1 MKTKVLLPF
10 LLALAL
16 PAAAALPRSPAAA
29 FDYGAKLTVSGY
41 SGSALSGFPVLVRI
55 AENSPAGFSY
65 GQLHSQTDGADLA
78 FIGMDGTGLPF
89 EIDTWDPSGTSLV
102 WVGLPSMQNGTEFV
116 MCWGSASSGK
126 TVCNANPWSDYTGV
140 WHMNETTAGV
150 TTIHDSTANGL
161 DGTSVASSDTKAD
174 GAVGRARFITSNT
187 TNKSGKPYDSGV
199 TVDMTDDPDKLA
211 AVDAIVPEFTASFWV
226 RPQNNAQWWYFI
238 TRKAADLN
246 PGWGLQNGS
255 DGNNSSFK
263 VFRAYGSTETD
274 SQCMNLTGV
283 NGLVK
288 GTWTK
293 IDAVWMAD
301 KAFKLYVNGI
311 LAKEGTLVNAAENG
325 DQTKLGIGG
334 SMAPP
339 PLDQNLSDNH
349 KNGRGVYGDMD
360 EVRLA
365 AGAATADRI
374 AADYATQTD
383 PAFLTAG
390 MAEPYEETD
399 DPVAGVQVSDV
410 AYTNATVT
418 ATVVKRGGAAT
429 SADVTVELSAASD
442 FASSLW
448 TTNYTVS
455 ADGDVQV
462 FPVTG
467 LSFGT
472 SYYVRAVVSNTLDAV
487 LTTPA
492 TSFATLMPGAPAGTA
507 TFQERGFTTLS
518 ATGAATAFG
527 TGAQSATL
535 CLEASTDGFAT
546 VAAASAEV
554 PAVAGAAETPITV
567 SGLNPATSYA
577 LRLRIRNDW
586 GVDTFVALP
595 DAATRAV
602 PFATTGLGW
611 TFSADGSTV
620 DITFGVSG
628 VYDGA
633 TGSAALY
640 FDASSDPRTSQG
652 AQAVSA
658 AETLSWSGLGFSADP
673 MHAKV
678 ILSAT
683 LDGRTYSA
691 TNAATIAA
699 GSTAVSVSDISEHTS
714 AETAIRVHAGD
725 VVTLPELSGT
735 ARYIVGN
742 KLFGSLEGNVLTAL
756 RPGILGIH
764 CVDNDSNTNT
774 LAVLVL
780 PEKIGNGDIYIFKDG
795 SVGNNWCY
803 WNETAKWEK
812 LGSEENDSWPH
823 NPDDIAIIAFYK
835 NTGVQ
840 FDSRADDIE
849 LAGLYAGGYCDKQ
862 ASASLRCVT
871 KQSNVLLTSAV
882 RFRRSDGE
890 PVLVQLCSNATDLG
904 NNQFRTTFTVADSV
918 PFLEYASDTIL
929 SGGWDGT
936 DSRFPQGRFSIGA
949 KTNAIPEGV
958 TVELVEMDT
967 QGQSMGCTL
976 SITRLAGKGTFWNRS
991 SATMRVYGS
1000 PLFEGLLRDS
1010 GGYKAG
1016 TDDRTGPTY
1025 VRTDSLTNVAAEVV
1039 GWVGRSGSAP
1049 ESNFT
1054 KGVGALVSGWPHF
1067 FGATGPHDPWFPR
1080 KGTTMHGGLLFN
1092 RSENDSRWI
1101 ATAATNFV
1109 EQSDGSIKTNV
1120 TVLSTIPDKR
1130 LTEFLDIA
1138 DGFVYLRTYSDHVNY
1153 PTTWFEADDL
1163 RHGNRASLYAV
1174 DARIYGT
1181 GNATNTATILHGASA
1196 HAVGAAGDPLASNAY
1211 PIVPWIATQV
1221 GSKAAEDMGFAAFD
1235 GDGWLTGVFH
1245 EKYKALSTFGATDN
1259 AYVFDAGIALDED
1272 LACNSLSLHN
1282 DRRDKLLGEGRTL
1295 TITSGGL
1302 ILGDI
1307 DWDSTTTSAAIGAE
1321 DGGAAN
1327 GALVLGDAEHPAY
1340 VWARGKVSDST
1351 KFAPN
1356 EIWAPVTAPGGFVMA
1371 YTGHL
1376 VLGGNQTNILDELVV
1391 NAGSLTLGSATTPC
1405 RLAKNL
1411 PIRIYAN
1418 ATLKLPNADS
1428 TAGKLL
1434 YFDGAAGWFGKVE
1447 IAEGVAA
1454 QVKKAFFR
1462 DYPESPEWEA
1472 LPRGFYGSSESG
1484 VEALATVT
1492 HPAFVRDDLF
1502 SGTGT
1507 LKVVADDRI
1516 PPTLMILR

>member
-1 MKTKVLLPF
+1 MKRLRPLFAILVLASF
-10 LLALAL
+10 VL
-16 PAAAALPRSPAAA
+16 PAAALPGPTGFTFDKGAL
-29 FDYGAKLTVSGY
+29 FTVAGY
-41 SGSALSGFPVLVRI
+41 TGSEALSGFPVLVRI
-55 AENSPAGFSY
+55 AENSPQGFSY
-65 GQLHSQTDGADLA
+65 DDLQSKFTGDDIAFVDMTGAG
-78 FIGMDGTGLPF
+78 IPF
-89 EIDTWDPSGTSLV
+89 EIDTWNTNGTSLV
-102 WVGLPSMQNGTEFV
+102 WVRLPSMTNGTQFV

-126 TVCNANPWSDYTGV
+126 IVCPDNPWSDYAGV
-140 WHMNETTAGV
+140 WHMGDPGDGV
-150 TTIHDSTANGL
+150 TNVLDSTANHL
-161 DGTSVASSDTKAD
+161 DGTTVASSKSVPA
-174 GAVGRARFITSNT
+174 GKIGGARFITSNT
-187 TNKSGKPYDSGV
+187 NNKSGKPYDSGV

-255 DGNNSSFK
+255 DGNNSSFR
-263 VFRAYGSTETD
+263 VFRAYGGTETD
-274 SQCMNLTGV
+274 GNCMNLTGV
-283 NGLVK
+283 NGLAN

-325 DQTKLGIGG
+325 NQTKLGIGG

-339 PLDQNLSDNH
+339 PLDQNLNDNH

-390 MAEPYEETD
+390 MAEPYGESD

-492 TSFATLMPGAPAGTA
+492 TSFATLMPGAPSGTA
-507 TFQERGFTTLS
+507 TFLERGFTTLS

-527 TGAQSATL
+527 TGAQSAML

-546 VAAASAEV
+546 IAAASAEV

-595 DAATRAV
+595 DAATRDV

-620 DITFGVSG
+620 DVALGVSG

-633 TGSAALY
+633 TGSATLY
-640 FDASSDPRTSQG
+640 WGDSSNPTDSQG
-652 AQAVSA
+652 SRPVNAAGDLSWQGLPVSA
-658 AETLSWSGLGFSADP
+658 KT
-673 MHAKV
+673 MYAKV
-678 ILSAT
+678 VLSAT
-683 LDGRTYSA
+683 LAGQAYSQTFSA
-691 TNAATIAA
+691 PVSA
-699 GSTAVSVSDISEHTS
+699 GSTAVAVSDIMNHAS
-714 AETAIRVHAGD
+714 AATAVRVHAGD

-742 KLFGSLEGNVLTAL
+742 KLFASLDGNVVTAL
-756 RPGILGIH
+756 RPGIVGIH
-764 CVDNDSNTNT
+764 FVDNDFATNT
-774 LAVLVL
+774 LALLVL
-780 PEKIGNGDIYIFKDG
+780 PGKIGNGNIYVYKEKTVSNHACIWTEPQRWELVG
-795 SVGNNWCY
+795 SD
-803 WNETAKWEK
+803 
-812 LGSEENDSWPH
+812 ENTSCP
-823 NPDDIAIIAFYK
+823 NGADDIAIVPYYDE
-835 NTGVQ
+835 TGVQ
-840 FDSRADDIE
+840 FDIRQDVVLGS
-849 LAGLYAGGYCDKQ
+849 LYAGRYRDGVANISFRSLTTPKHGISFERTDGKPVVVQ
-862 ASASLRCVT
+862 ACSSSLY
-871 KQSNVLLTSAV
+871 
-882 RFRRSDGE
+882 
-890 PVLVQLCSNATDLG
+890 LG
-904 NNQFRTTFTVADSV
+904 NNAYRTSVSFADSLA
-918 PFLEYASDTIL
+918 FLDFRGDARI

-936 DSRFPQGRFSIGA
+936 SPNFPQGRFGFSAQRFGIPAGA
-949 KTNAIPEGV
+949 L
-958 TVELVEMDT
+958 VELVEMDT

-976 SITRLAGKGTFWNRS
+976 SITRLAGGGTFWNHS

-1000 PLFEGLLRDS
+1000 PLFSGLLRDS
-1010 GGYKAG
+1010 GGHDAG

-1025 VRTDSLTNVAAEVV
+1025 VRTDTLTNAAAEVV
-1039 GWVGRSGSAP
+1039 GWVGRSGAEP
-1049 ESNFT
+1049 DSNFT

-1067 FGATGPHDPWFPR
+1067 YKASPAHKPWFPA
-1080 KGTTMHGGLLFN
+1080 KGTTMYGGLINN
-1092 RSENDSRWI
+1092 RDEEHSTGWI
-1101 ATAATNFV
+1101 ALASTNFV
-1109 EQSDGSIKTNV
+1109 ENADGSITTNV
-1120 TVLSTIPDKR
+1120 TVLATLPDKR
-1130 LTEFLDIA
+1130 LTDFLDIA
-1138 DGFVYLRTYSDHVNY
+1138 RGFVYLRTDCNNVIY
-1153 PTTWFEADDL
+1153 PTTWFEAADL
-1163 RHGNRASLYAV
+1163 RHGDKATLYV
-1174 DARIYGT
+1174 KDSRVYGSGGT
-1181 GNATNTATILHGASA
+1181 TNTVTILNGVSA
-1196 HAVGAAGDPLASNAY
+1196 HAVGGTGDPATGSVY
-1211 PIVPWIATQV
+1211 PIVPWIATQA
-1221 GSKAAEDMGFAAFD
+1221 GPKAEEDMRFAAFD
-1235 GDGWLTGVFH
+1235 GNGLVVPIAHASDKRKSLTD
-1245 EKYKALSTFGATDN
+1245 YGANDN
-1259 AYVFDAGIALDED
+1259 AYLWEKGISLSSDTTF
-1272 LACNSLSLHN
+1272 NSLSVAN
-1282 DRRDKLLGEGRTL
+1282 DNYSKLLGAGRTL
-1295 TITSGGL
+1295 TLTSGGL
-1302 ILGDI
+1302 ILEDVSWMVG
-1307 DWDSTTTSAAIGAE
+1307 SSGIGTE

-1327 GALVLGDAEHPAY
+1327 GALVLGDADHPAY
-1340 VWARGKVSDST
+1340 VWARGAASVTEK
-1351 KFAPN
+1351 AGPN
-1356 EIWAPVTAPGGFVMA
+1356 QIWAPVTAPGGFVSA
-1371 YTGHL
+1371 YTGNL

-1391 NAGSLTLGSATTPC
+1391 NAGTLTLGSSTTPC
-1405 RLAKNL
+1405 SLAKNL

-1428 TAGKLL
+1428 TAGKFLQ
-1434 YFDGAAGWFGKVE
+1434 FDGAAGWFGKVE
-1447 IAEGVAA
+1447 VAAGVAA
-1454 QVKKAFFR
+1454 KCKKAFIR
-1462 DYPESPEWEA
+1462 DYPESPEWET
-1472 LPRGFYGSSESG
+1472 LPRGVYGSSESP
-1484 VEALATVT
+1484 ATGE
-1492 HPAFVRDDLF
+1492 FVRDDLF
-1502 SGTGT
+1502 AGAGT
-1507 LKVVADDRI
+1507 LEVVTDDRI
-1516 PPTLMILR
+1516 QPTLMILR

>member
-1 MKTKVLLPF
+1 MKKLPLLLLVLAATSARAVVPM
-10 LLALAL
+10 
-16 PAAAALPRSPAAA
+16 PA
-29 FDYGAKLTVSGY
+29 GATYAKGATLTVAGY
-41 SGSALSGFPVLVRI
+41 SGTALPNFPVLVRLE
-55 AENSPAGFSY
+55 ENSPVGFSY
-65 GQLHSQTDGADLA
+65 NDVTNAAAADKGDIDLCFVNA
-78 FIGMDGTGLPF
+78 LGSGLPF
-89 EIDTWDPSGTSLV
+89 EIDTWDTNGESFV
-102 WVGLPSMQNGTEFV
+102 WVRLPSMANGTTFNV
-116 MCWGSASSGK
+116 CWGSETPG
-126 TVCNANPWSDYTGV
+126 TNVCNVSPWSDYTGV
-140 WHMNETTAGV
+140 WHMNETNAAV
-150 TTIHDSTANGL
+150 TTIYDSTTNHL
-161 DGTSVASSDTKAD
+161 DGTTVATSSSKTD
-174 GAVGRARFITSNT
+174 GKVGRARFITSNT
-187 TNKSGKPYDSGV
+187 SNTAGQPYDSGV
-199 TVDMTDDPDKLA
+199 TIDMTDDAAKLGV
-211 AVDAIVPEFTASFWV
+211 VDAVIPEFTASLWV

-238 TRKAADLN
+238 TRKASDKG

-255 DGNNSSFK
+255 EGNNASFK
-263 VFRAYGSTETD
+263 VFRAYGGAEDDTS
-274 SQCMNLTGV
+274 CMNLTGISV
-283 NGLVK
+283 LAK
-288 GTWTK
+288 QQWTK
-293 IDAVWMAD
+293 LDAVWMAD
-301 KAFKLYVNGI
+301 KTFTLYTNGVP
-311 LAKEGTLVNAAENG
+311 AGTGTLKNLATNG
-325 DQTKLGIGG
+325 DQTKLALGG
-334 SMAPP
+334 AMGPTS
-339 PLDQNLSDNH
+339 NS

-360 EVRLA
+360 EIRLRK
-365 AGAATADRI
+365 GALSADWL
-374 AADYATQTD
+374 AADYATQAD
-383 PAFLTAG
+383 PAFLTKGA
-390 MAEPYEETD
+390 AETPVTSLG
-399 DPVAGVQVSDV
+399 PVASVSV
-410 AYTNATVT
+410 AAFSYTNATV
-418 ATVVKRGGAAT
+418 AVSVDSLGGAGAA
-429 SADVTVELSAASD
+429 SVDVVLQLSTDDLFSVLDRTVSYSAA
-442 FASSLW
+442 A
-448 TTNYTVS
+448 TGATNIVL
-455 ADGDVQV
+455 A
-462 FPVTG
+462 G
-467 LSFGT
+467 LAT
-472 SYYVRAVVSNTLDAV
+472 NATYYARAV
-487 LTTPA
+487 LTNSIQEDSTTA
-492 TSFATLMPGAPAGTA
+492 AVSFTTLSPGAPAGTA
-507 TFQERGFTTLS
+507 SFDERGFTTFA

-527 TGAQSATL
+527 TGGTSAAMR
-535 CLEASTDGFAT
+535 LEASTDGFET
-546 VAAASAEV
+546 VAAFSPE
-554 PAVAGAAETPITV
+554 AVATLGEAESLTI
-567 SGLNPATSYA
+567 SGLAPDTAYS
-577 LRLRIRNDW
+577 LRLRITNDW
-586 GVDTFVALP
+586 GVATFVALP
-595 DAATRAV
+595 DASTRDV

-611 TFSADGSTV
+611 TFSADGSTIDV
-620 DITFGVSG
+620 TFGVSG

-633 TGSAALY
+633 TGSATLY

-812 LGSEENDSWPH
+812 LGSEVNDSWPH

-904 NNQFRTTFTVADSV
+904 NNQFRTTFTVQDSV

-1067 FGATGPHDPWFPR
+1067 YNSSGPHDPWFPA

-1130 LTEFLDIA
+1130 LTVFLDIA

-1351 KFAPN
+1351 KYAPN
-1356 EIWAPVTAPGGFVMA
+1356 EIWAPVTAPGGFVCA
-1371 YTGHL
+1371 YTGDL
-1376 VLGGNQTNILDELVV
+1376 VLGGNQTNIAEELVV
-1391 NAGSLTLGSATTPC
+1391 NAGSLQLGTAAAPC
-1405 RLAKNL
+1405 RLARDL
-1411 PIRIYAN
+1411 PIRVYAN
-1418 ATLKLPNADS
+1418 ATLRIPNDGS
-1428 TAGKLL
+1428 TAKSILQ
-1434 YFDGAAGWFGKVE
+1434 FDGAAGWFGTVDLPD
-1447 IAEGVAA
+1447 GVAA
-1454 QVKKAFFR
+1454 QVKKAYWR
-1462 DYPESPEWEA
+1462 DYPDTPEWQSLE
-1472 LPRGFYGSSESG
+1472 RGFYGSSESG
-1484 VEALATVT
+1484 VEALATAT

-1507 LKVVADDRI
+1507 LKVVSDERI
-1516 PPTLMILR
+1516 QPTLMILR